1 MAPVPVDHRRVD
13 VPERATAHA
22 LRLDAGQDDA
32 TASLLTPPQC
42 QGADTAAPHNEYVL
56 LHEREAAVECGA
68 ASWVGE
74 AAAQCSVGLPV
85 AGTMAVNSFMQLLC
99 LAFVGHLGTQELACA
114 SIATALANVTGFSLL
129 EGLAS
134 AMETVCGQ
142 AYGAGDLAN
151 LGTMLQRVHL
161 ILTLACLPISACWL
175 ATRPL
180 LLFTGQDHAIASG
193 AALYIAWEIPG
204 LVASAAFLPIT
215 KFMQVQG
222 VTLPLTLISL
232 VSLLFLSL
240 ASYLLIHTFALGF
253 TGAAMALSLTL
264 LFQLLLALLY
274 LALFDSSHQLLS
286 RCWRG
291 WSLTL
296 CFSGWWPY
304 LTVAV
309 PSCAMICLEWWF
321 FEIVTLVSGLL
332 PNPAVNVAAMTI
344 SLQTAGFCFM
354 FSLAFGIAASV
365 RVSNALGAKSPAA
378 ARRAVAVAMCI
389 SVLLSALIALFLLF
403 IRDFL
408 ILFFT
413 GASAPDVAALVR
425 TLMPFLIVSQPGLCL
440 PTILSGVLRGSGQQ
454 AVGTGVNGF
463 TFYAIAL
470 PLAYGLAFH
479 PFHLG
484 VSGLWLSIIVGEAI
498 QTAIFGYYV
507 ATTDWSAQVTSP
519 RECREI
525 QVSQHTTWAPA
536 LTLQQFL
543 QREQQLGSHAWAQ
556 ANLRTWALVSD
567 ADGSEEQAE
576 ARTPEE
582 HQALPHLPV
591 PTHATASAIA
601 SGSASTSASST
612 GEQSVAFVSV
622 PCGSSSSGGG
632 GRAGRVEHRRVLAS
646 LETYRQ
652 DALLL
657 LPALA
662 SSSPP
667 PPSPP
672 HAPTSSAA
680 PSAAQPAA
688 APSDSPSR
696 ARKGNAYG
704 IASVFTPPAM
714 RGQGLA
720 THLCR
725 AVPPLLA
732 QSDPSALAAVLYSDV
747 GEHLYARAGFTAPP
761 HVLPPS
767 MHAFGVRG
775 GEEGER
781 RVRESS
787 ARVEWLRRGD
797 QVAAAVDGYVHTL
810 SQRASNSASFLVL
823 PSAAQVDWMVERE
836 HFCAQLLGVEPL
848 PWSGARC
855 NDALMVWSMD
865 VARHSKYIKVLLFHG
880 GSKPSDTAA
889 VVAAA
894 VHAAMHARIPCTA
907 PPSSTSAPSASAG
920 GAVVAWGPEAITGSW
935 PIQDRHLAEAGVTVH
950 RGPRSSSIP
959 MLAPLSPA
967 VAAPM

>member
-1 MAPVPVDHRRVD
+1 MAPVPIDHTRLD
-13 VPERATAHA
+13 APERASAHA
-22 LRLDAGQDDA
+22 LRLDVGQDDA
-32 TASLLTPPQC
+32 TTSLLTPPQC
-42 QGADTAAPHNEYVL
+42 QGADTAVPHSEYVL
-56 LHEREAAVECGA
+56 LHEREAAVERGA

-222 VTLPLTLISL
+222 VTLPLTVISL

-240 ASYLLIHTFALGF
+240 ASYLFIHTFALGF

-274 LALFDSSHQLLS
+274 LALLDSSHQLLS

-291 WSLTL
+291 WSLAL
-296 CFSGWWPY
+296 CFSGWSPY

-378 ARRAVAVAMCI
+378 ARRAVGVAMGI
-389 SVLLSALIALFLLF
+389 SVLLSALIAFFLLF

-413 GASAPDVAALVR
+413 GAAAPDVAALVR

-470 PLAYGLAFH
+470 PLAYALAFY

-507 ATTDWSAQVTSP
+507 ATTDWSAQVCCS
-519 RECREI
+519 
-525 QVSQHTTWAPA
+525 
-536 LTLQQFL
+536 
-543 QREQQLGSHAWAQ
+543 
-556 ANLRTWALVSD
+556 
-567 ADGSEEQAE
+567 
-576 ARTPEE
+576 
-582 HQALPHLPV
+582 
-591 PTHATASAIA
+591 
-601 SGSASTSASST
+601 
-612 GEQSVAFVSV
+612 
-622 PCGSSSSGGG
+622 
-632 GRAGRVEHRRVLAS
+632 
-646 LETYRQ
+646 
-652 DALLL
+652 
-657 LPALA
+657 
-662 SSSPP
+662 
-667 PPSPP
+667 
-672 HAPTSSAA
+672 
-680 PSAAQPAA
+680 
-688 APSDSPSR
+688 
-696 ARKGNAYG
+696 
-704 IASVFTPPAM
+704 
-714 RGQGLA
+714 
-720 THLCR
+720 
-725 AVPPLLA
+725 
-732 QSDPSALAAVLYSDV
+732 
-747 GEHLYARAGFTAPP
+747 
-761 HVLPPS
+761 
-767 MHAFGVRG
+767 
-775 GEEGER
+775 
-781 RVRESS
+781 
-787 ARVEWLRRGD
+787 
-797 QVAAAVDGYVHTL
+797 
-810 SQRASNSASFLVL
+810 
-823 PSAAQVDWMVERE
+823 
-836 HFCAQLLGVEPL
+836 
-848 PWSGARC
+848 
-855 NDALMVWSMD
+855 
-865 VARHSKYIKVLLFHG
+865 
-880 GSKPSDTAA
+880 
-889 VVAAA
+889 
-894 VHAAMHARIPCTA
+894 
-907 PPSSTSAPSASAG
+907 
-920 GAVVAWGPEAITGSW
+920 
-935 PIQDRHLAEAGVTVH
+935 
-950 RGPRSSSIP
+950 
-959 MLAPLSPA
+959 
-967 VAAPM
+967 

>member
-1 MAPVPVDHRRVD
+1 MAPVPVDHTRLD
-13 VPERATAHA
+13 VPEHATAHA
-22 LRLDAGQDDA
+22 LRLDVGQDDP

-56 LHEREAAVECGA
+56 LHEREATVERGA

-232 VSLLFLSL
+232 VALLFLSL
-240 ASYLLIHTFALGF
+240 ASYLFIHTFALGF

-274 LALFDSSHQLLS
+274 LALLDSSHQLLS

-291 WSLTL
+291 WSLAL

-378 ARRAVAVAMCI
+378 ARRAVGVAMCI

-425 TLMPFLIVSQPGLCL
+425 SLMPFLIVSQPGLCL
-440 PTILSGVLRGSGQQ
+440 PTILSG
-454 AVGTGVNGF
+454 
-463 TFYAIAL
+463 
-470 PLAYGLAFH
+470 
-479 PFHLG
+479 
-484 VSGLWLSIIVGEAI
+484 
-498 QTAIFGYYV
+498 
-507 ATTDWSAQVTSP
+507 TT
-519 RECREI
+519 I
-525 QVSQHTTWAPA
+525 
-536 LTLQQFL
+536 
-543 QREQQLGSHAWAQ
+543 
-556 ANLRTWALVSD
+556 
-567 ADGSEEQAE
+567 
-576 ARTPEE
+576 
-582 HQALPHLPV
+582 
-591 PTHATASAIA
+591 
-601 SGSASTSASST
+601 
-612 GEQSVAFVSV
+612 
-622 PCGSSSSGGG
+622 
-632 GRAGRVEHRRVLAS
+632 
-646 LETYRQ
+646 
-652 DALLL
+652 
-657 LPALA
+657 
-662 SSSPP
+662 
-667 PPSPP
+667 
-672 HAPTSSAA
+672 
-680 PSAAQPAA
+680 
-688 APSDSPSR
+688 
-696 ARKGNAYG
+696 
-704 IASVFTPPAM
+704 
-714 RGQGLA
+714 
-720 THLCR
+720 
-725 AVPPLLA
+725 
-732 QSDPSALAAVLYSDV
+732 
-747 GEHLYARAGFTAPP
+747 
-761 HVLPPS
+761 
-767 MHAFGVRG
+767 
-775 GEEGER
+775 
-781 RVRESS
+781 
-787 ARVEWLRRGD
+787 
-797 QVAAAVDGYVHTL
+797 
-810 SQRASNSASFLVL
+810 
-823 PSAAQVDWMVERE
+823 
-836 HFCAQLLGVEPL
+836 
-848 PWSGARC
+848 
-855 NDALMVWSMD
+855 
-865 VARHSKYIKVLLFHG
+865 
-880 GSKPSDTAA
+880 
-889 VVAAA
+889 
-894 VHAAMHARIPCTA
+894 
-907 PPSSTSAPSASAG
+907 
-920 GAVVAWGPEAITGSW
+920 
-935 PIQDRHLAEAGVTVH
+935 
-950 RGPRSSSIP
+950 
-959 MLAPLSPA
+959 
-967 VAAPM
+967 